1 MNIMKKINISEVPF
15 KHGTY
20 GSKYLFNEPGF
31 TGGYAKLTP
40 GSAIDPHVHGGETEV
55 FYFMSGSPLVK
66 TGNESFRPLQ
76 GDGLTVSAGEVHS
89 IINDTDSDAEMV
101 FIKIKG

>member
-1 MNIMKKINISEVPF
+1 MKKINTDETSY

-31 TGGYAKLTP
+31 TGGYAMLTP
-40 GSAIDPHVHGGETEV
+40 GAAIDTHAHESETEA
-55 FYFMSGSPLVK
+55 FYFISGSPLV
-66 TGNESFRPLQ
+66 TVNGNAVRVRP
-76 GDGLTVSAGEVHS
+76 GDGLTVSAGEAHS
-89 IINDTDSDAEMV
+89 VVNDTDAETEMV